1 MKSYRR
7 FFLIVAI
14 AAIGVSVLQVR
25 LILYAHNSYME
36 RFSGD
41 VSEALN
47 RVSIKLEYEHAQRM
61 VSKFDSETE
70 DRSSKIIEKNIF
82 EQALIMRRL
91 SRLDSVL
98 QSSSDRAYLREQQ
111 RLENRVD
118 MRQIDSLLKVEF
130 ARFALPTDYE
140 FGVVEGD
147 QPTRYVTIDFN
158 WEDYPDMFRTLLFR
172 HDYPVAS
179 SAWLYLYFPGK
190 NRFVL
195 RRLIFV
201 LSLSILLMGLL
212 VFTMGSTIRQLI
224 KQKEISNIKTDFI
237 NNMTHEFKTPI
248 ATISLAVDA
257 LTNDAIAKDP
267 ERIKYY
273 AGMIRQE
280 NRRMNAQVEQVL
292 RLALLDR
299 KAISLEKEAV
309 DAHQLIQKAVD
320 HLRLQVE
327 TRGGDFILNL
337 KAKSSMIEVDPEQI
351 LTVLVNLL
359 DNANKYSPNEPE
371 ITVSTYNKNDSLI
384 IEVADKG
391 LGMSKDMINKVFE
404 RFFRQT
410 TGDLHDI
417 KGHGLGLSYA
427 REIITLHNGEITV
440 DSHPGKGSVFS
451 IYIPCIQEES

>member
-1 MKSYRR
+1 
-7 FFLIVAI
+7 
-14 AAIGVSVLQVR
+14 
-25 LILYAHNSYME
+25 
-36 RFSGD
+36 
-41 VSEALN
+41 
-47 RVSIKLEYEHAQRM
+47 
-61 VSKFDSETE
+61 
-70 DRSSKIIEKNIF
+70 
-82 EQALIMRRL
+82 
-91 SRLDSVL
+91 
-98 QSSSDRAYLREQQ
+98 
-111 RLENRVD
+111 
-118 MRQIDSLLKVEF
+118 
-130 ARFALPTDYE
+130 
-140 FGVVEGD
+140 
-147 QPTRYVTIDFN
+147 
-158 WEDYPDMFRTLLFR
+158 
-172 HDYPVAS
+172 
-179 SAWLYLYFPGK
+179 
-190 NRFVL
+190 
-195 RRLIFV
+195 
-201 LSLSILLMGLL
+201 
-212 VFTMGSTIRQLI
+212 MGSTIKQLI

-337 KAKSSMIEVDPEQI
+337 KAKNSMIEVDPEQI

-427 REIITLHNGEITV
+427 REIITLHKGEITV

-451 IYIPCIQEES
+451 IYIPYIQEES